1 MVDAIEAIQRLQ
13 RLHTAPEETRLE
25 STRKEGHNYRYFQI
39 EKISVPEEFESESLH
54 AHVSRCI
61 NQFLASLAGAAS
73 PVLFRIVGSS
83 EGNEIRFF
91 IGSKAKGNHSLAGR
105 FSSYFQGAELIE
117 AELGEGREVYNHHC
131 LITGIPSRIEND
143 VYAFLIP
150 LLRWMAGK
158 DISLEVV
165 AMPVHRLAVRRQLKQ
180 VMELRTD
187 YSAQM
192 KVGSS
197 ESRATSETYSTSRG
211 ESMTGGGNNGGSLVF
226 VNSGKTWSEGSTQ
239 LTSDSTAV
247 TETRTTNHEVT
258 DSQLTEL
265 DQLLESHK
273 ERLWEAVSSGL
284 WRTVVSIYANNQID
298 LTDAC
303 EIYRS
308 GYNQGAVEPYQL
320 FFLDDPARPTEWF
333 ERDQA
338 AEALDIFHERFREYS
353 FVTTEE
359 LSRIFELPKENF
371 NGYEFVRAPRF
382 SQNSLHGEGIPLG
395 HLYDGEQRTGTV
407 LRLDPNQLVKHML
420 VAGITGSGK
429 TNTIFNL
436 LREVKV
442 PFLIIEPAKKEYRS
456 LKAAFPN
463 LRVYTLGQESVSPL
477 RLNPFYFE
485 PSVNIQQ
492 HIDNLKVIFNA
503 SFSMYASM
511 PNILEQCITNVY
523 MKKGWSLT
531 TSRNIYQ
538 SHNGHYHKYFPTIE
552 DLYHEI
558 DQYTRELGYAQ
569 EQMQNIRAALLTR
582 MKSLMT
588 GGKGALLNTVEVL
601 NMEEL
606 LACPTVLELDAVADD
621 DEKSLVIGLISV
633 FIYEYLKAKTV
644 NFTGELK
651 HLLVLEE
658 AHRIFAN
665 VQQQGNPEMVNIKGK
680 AVESLSHILSEIR
693 AYGEG
698 VIVVDQV
705 PTKLSPDVLKNT
717 NTKIIHRLVSRDDS
731 EYVANSLG
739 MPVEKVSFI
748 SRLQNGAALIY
759 SEGMSGPA
767 HLQIHHGRQDIA
779 FVPDGKLAEDS
790 RAYNMLLHRVRP
802 HHPLTEIIMQNI
814 DTYNELKK
822 EAGEFYQ
829 VLLRE
834 ELRNLPRNYVLA
846 KERIVS
852 QAVKY
857 GFDLSAMANDFV
869 QSFLREALLYMVRT
883 DRQVGLRINKRIQ
896 FERYIECVL
905 ELLTK
910 EDSENEKEYT
920 LLELNRRRLESEH
933 AVYSTFGV

>member
-1 MVDAIEAIQRLQ
+1 MADALTEIQRLQ
-13 RLHTAPEETRLE
+13 RLHSAPEEARLK
-25 STRKEGHNYRYFQI
+25 STGRAGNDYRFFQI
-39 EKISVPEEFESESLH
+39 KKISVAEESETEPLH
-54 AHVSRCI
+54 AHVNRCVS
-61 NQFLASLAGAAS
+61 QFLASLADAAS
-73 PVLFRIVGSS
+73 PVLLRIVSSS
-83 EGNEIRFF
+83 EGNTISFY
-91 IGSKAKGNHSLAGR
+91 IGSKPKGNRSLSGR
-105 FSSYFQGAELIE
+105 FRSYFQGAELIE
-117 AELGEGREVYNHHC
+117 AELQEGREVYSQHG
-131 LITGIPSRIEND
+131 LITGIPARSETD
-143 VYAFLIP
+143 VYAHLVP

-158 DISLEVV
+158 DIMLEV
-165 AMPVHRLAVRRQLKQ
+165 AAKPVHRLVVHQQLKQ
-180 VMELRTD
+180 AMELRTD
-187 YSAQM
+187 YSAQL
-192 KVGSS
+192 KVGRS
-197 ESRATSETYSTSRG
+197 ESRATSETYSTSQG
-211 ESMTGGGNNGGSLVF
+211 ETSTDGGNNGGSLVL
-226 VNSGKTWSEGSTQ
+226 VNSGETWSEGSTQ
-239 LTSDSTAV
+239 STSDSTGV
-247 TETRTTNHEVT
+247 TETKTTNLEVT
-258 DSQLTEL
+258 DSRSTEL
-265 DQLLESHK
+265 DRLLEQHI
-273 ERLWEAVSSGL
+273 ERLREAITSGL
-284 WRTVVSIYANNQID
+284 WRTVVSIYANNRID
-298 LTDAC
+298 LTDAG

-308 GYNQGAVEPYQL
+308 GYNRGAIEPYQL
-320 FFLDDPARPTEWF
+320 FVLGEPACPTEWF

-338 AEALDIFHERFREYS
+338 AVALDIFQERFREYS

-359 LSRIFELPKENF
+359 LSRLLELPKEDF
-371 NGYEFVRAPRF
+371 NGYEFSRAPRF
-382 SQNSLHGEGIPLG
+382 SQNPLGWEGIPLG
-395 HLYDGEQRTGTV
+395 HLYDGEQRTDAIF
-407 LRLDPNQLVKHML
+407 RLDPNQLVKHML

-463 LRVYTLGQESVSPL
+463 LRVYTLGQEAVSPL

-503 SFSMYASM
+503 AFTMYASM

-538 SHNGHYHKYFPTIE
+538 SHEGHYHKYFPTIE

-588 GGKGALLNTVEVL
+588 GGKGAMLNTVEVL

-644 NFTGELK
+644 NFTGDLK

-665 VQQQGNPEMVNIKGK
+665 VQQQGNPETVNIKGK

-698 VIVVDQV
+698 MIVVDQV

-717 NTKIIHRLVSRDDS
+717 NTKIIHRIVSRDDC

-739 MPVEKVSFI
+739 MPDEKVSFI

-759 SEGMSGPA
+759 SDGMSGPA
-767 HLQIHHGRQDIA
+767 HLQILHGKQGIA
-779 FVPDGKLAEDS
+779 FVPDRELAEGS
-790 RAYNMLLHRVRP
+790 RAYNLLLHRIRP
-802 HHPLTEIIMQNI
+802 QHPLTEIIMQNM
-814 DTYNELKK
+814 DAYGELKK
-822 EAGEFYQ
+822 LAGEFYR

-834 ELRNLPRNYVLA
+834 ELRNLPGNYAAV
-846 KERIVS
+846 KEKIVS
-852 QAVKY
+852 QASEY
-857 GFDLSAMANDFV
+857 GFDLSAMADDFIR
-869 QSFLREALLYMVRT
+869 SFLREALFYMVRT
-883 DRQVGLRINKRIQ
+883 DSRLGLQINKRIR

-910 EDSENEKEYT
+910 QYDENEKEYT
-920 LLELNRRRLESEH
+920 LLELNRRRLEGEH
-933 AVYSTFGV
+933 AV